1 MSGTMKFDVRSAL
14 ELRWAATDADIIKH
28 GLAFQAFE
36 EQQPV
41 NEQLKDLSPLF
52 FRELIKTAEE
62 AAAEARQGEAERAHA
77 AELVRQADVELRPLV
92 DLAIVRLKNRYA
104 HNLADLELYGL
115 KTTTGPRGVS
125 VQKPRDAIG
134 RRAFCLVYVER
145 ESSLPA
151 EQQIT
156 DPPLSRMTAIAQ
168 ILRDNQTERTT
179 QVNRRQINVA
189 NRTAASQVLLDAL
202 QAAAAVI
209 IVTRLGGKVTFELQQ
224 WGYDVVAKTAPKP
237 PEPVEPA
244 APAPAEPANP

>member
-1 MSGTMKFDVRSAL
+1 MSGTMKFDVQSAL

-62 AAAEARQGEAERAHA
+62 AAAEARQGEAERARA
-77 AELVRQADVELRPLV
+77 AELVRQADEQLRPLMEKV
-92 DLAIVRLKNRYA
+92 ILRLKNRHA
-104 HNLADLELYGL
+104 NNLAELEPYGL
-115 KTTTGPRGVS
+115 QTKVGARGVT
-125 VQKPRDAIG
+125 VTKPKNTADW
-134 RRAFCLVYVER
+134 RAFCLIYVER
-145 ESSLPA
+145 ESSLSA

-156 DPPLSRMTAIAQ
+156 DPPLSQLTAIAQ

-189 NRTAASQVLLDAL
+189 NRTAASQTLLDAL
-202 QAAAAVI
+202 QAAAAVL
-209 IVTRLGGKVTFELQQ
+209 IVTRFGGKVTFDLQQ

-244 APAPAEPANP
+244 ASAPAEPANP